1 MVFSYTNT
9 GPKTDGSIVDYVEN
23 FDGNWRL
30 ETGTFIGGA
39 DANGDIVTGL
49 TKIIFFG
56 VTVNEIQNEAPKC
69 SPNVTGAGAAE
80 DGTIGILG
88 MADATNNTG
97 IWYAFGY

>member
-9 GPKTDGSIVDYVEN
+9 GPLTDGTIIDNIEN
-23 FDGNWRL
+23 FDGAWRL

-39 DANGDIVTGL
+39 AANGTIVTGL
-49 TKIIFFG
+49 AKVIFFG
-56 VTVNEIQNEAPKC
+56 VTVNEIQNEAPKAE
-69 SPNVTGAGAAE
+69 PNKTGAGAAA
-80 DGTIGILG
+80 DGSIGITG